1 MKNDN
6 SNSNSS
12 GAKASRGMQFTGK
25 DAENLKTEKRP
36 SPARQHHVPPPYCTP
51 AGTEK
56 HQQLTASEIPAVGQP
71 FVERRK
77 SPRWLASRL
86 LRMKEVATICGLS
99 SSAIYK
105 YVRSGTFPRPIKI
118 GLRASAWI
126 KPEVEA
132 WIEQR
137 ISASRR

>member
-1 MKNDN
+1 MKNDKKV
-6 SNSNSS
+6 S
-12 GAKASRGMQFTGK
+12 GSTKASRDPQITGNEDANLTPAKRTTFDHQHQVSSPYSTQVGK
-25 DAENLKTEKRP
+25 DKVQK
-36 SPARQHHVPPPYCTP
+36 
-51 AGTEK
+51 
-56 HQQLTASEIPAVGQP
+56 LTAAETSAVGQP